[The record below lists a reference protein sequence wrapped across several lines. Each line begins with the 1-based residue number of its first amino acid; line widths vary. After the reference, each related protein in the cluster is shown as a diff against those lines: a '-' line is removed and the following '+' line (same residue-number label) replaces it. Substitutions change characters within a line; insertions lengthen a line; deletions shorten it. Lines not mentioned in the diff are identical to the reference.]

1 MPRSSD
7 QTSSATRRRSVR
19 QKPVKKTQA
28 APDIDEDEVKMPPGY
43 YDDND
48 DDRDDDHDDDGNNDG
63 NEGTT
68 PLTTARTTTS
78 PRPRRGRLT

>member
-48 DDRDDDHDDDGNNDG
+48 DDNDNNND

-68 PLTTARTTTS
+68 PRTTARTTTS
-78 PRPRRGRLT
+78 PRPRPGRPT